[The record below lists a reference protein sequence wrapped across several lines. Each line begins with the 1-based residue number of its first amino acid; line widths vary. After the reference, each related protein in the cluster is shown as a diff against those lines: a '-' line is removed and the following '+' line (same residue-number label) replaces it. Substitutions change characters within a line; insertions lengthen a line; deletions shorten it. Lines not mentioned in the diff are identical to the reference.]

1 MRKFEAE
8 LKQECLNV
16 MPFRPRGFVGVLPP
30 AIEIIPKPGPNAI
43 CYLPMPAPF
52 FGDVEGLQF
61 MQLKSQPIFGL

>member
-1 MRKFEAE
+1 
-8 LKQECLNV
+8 

-52 FGDVEGLQF
+52 FGDVDGLQF